1 MTDRS
6 EHLKML
12 MSMMDSMTS
21 AGDGEA
27 VNAFRIATKELER
40 QGLKWRDIGERA
52 FPKGIY
58 QGSWGQ
64 SNTHRQENRQE
75 SVKPKEPFVA
85 PKEKEKERE
94 KERLTGFEIP
104 PAISGVINI
113 MDDDVKSGVIIIE
126 VEGQNNIYG
135 PMIAYAGQVRD
146 NLIKGNRHHGTLR
159 VRPPRNHMSMAQIV
173 SCRHI

>member
-12 MSMMDSMTS
+12 ISMMDSITS

-27 VNAFRIATKELER
+27 INAFRMATRELER

-64 SNTHRQENRQE
+64 SNTHKQQSPQE
-75 SVKPKEPFVA
+75 SAKPKEPPVA
-85 PKEKEKERE
+85 PKEKA

-113 MDDDVKSGVIIIE
+113 MDDDVKSGIIIIE